1 MYILGLDLGTTAI
14 KTAVIG
20 EDGKVLATAVHEYT
34 LLSPK
39 PSEVELPV
47 EVYWSAFKATVGEVL
62 EKSGVSPRDIGV
74 MGMSVQGE
82 TFVPVD
88 REGKALCNAIVWL
101 DNRAQEEASILN
113 KEFPAS
119 TTYEITG
126 QVSIVPT
133 WPAAKL
139 LWLKNHSPEIFE
151 KAHKFLLLEDYFIFR
166 LTGKYVA
173 EGSLLSSTVYWDIR
187 TRKWWTDMLDRLGV
201 EESRLPEIRESGEVV
216 GPILPAV
223 AAELGLSEGMLVS
236 TGALDQ
242 AAGAIGVG
250 NVRPGLFSENTGAA
264 LAICATLDQPFMDP
278 DFAMPCHYHGIPG
291 LYMAHTFTSGGMV
304 LKWLRDKFFGA
315 EMDVANIL
323 GEDSYDLLARAA
335 AKVPAGS
342 NGLIMLP
349 HLEGAMAPEDN
360 PKARGVF
367 FGFSLHH
374 GKPHFVRAT
383 MESIAYIVRRNVEV
397 LKRLRIPV
405 DEVVCLGGGSKS
417 PLWNQIKADVLNTK
431 VVTTQNDQDAACLG
445 AAFVAGKAA
454 GIYSDL
460 NQAIEKSV
468 AKAREYMPIEENR
481 AVYDRGFARYVALYE
496 HLVDVFEM
504 E

>member
-1 MYILGLDLGTTAI
+1 MSILSLDLGTTAI
-14 KTAVIG
+14 KTAIIS
-20 EDGKVLATAVHEYT
+20 EDGEVLATSVNEYT
-34 LLSPK
+34 LLSPR

-47 EVYWSAFKATVGEVL
+47 EVYWSSFKNSLREVL
-62 EKSGVSPRDIGV
+62 EKSGVSPKDISV

-88 REGKALCNAIVWL
+88 RDGRALCNAIVWL
-101 DNRAQEEASILN
+101 DNRAQEEAAILN
-113 KEFPAS
+113 QEFPRA
-119 TTYEITG
+119 TTYKITG

-139 LWLKNHSPEIFE
+139 LWLKNHRRDIFD
-151 KAHKFLLLEDYFIFR
+151 KADKFLLLEDYFIYR

-173 EGSLLSSTVYWDIR
+173 EGSLLSSTVYWDIG
-187 TRKWWTDMLDRLGV
+187 TRAWWPEMLDRLGI
-201 EESRLPEIRESGEVV
+201 EESRLPEIRESGEIV
-216 GPILPAV
+216 GPILPDV
-223 AAELGLSEGMLVS
+223 ASELGLSQGMLVS

-278 DFAMPCHYHGIPG
+278 NFAMPCHYHGIPG

-315 EMDVANIL
+315 EMDVAQNL
-323 GEDSYDLLARAA
+323 GEDSYDLLGRAA
-335 AKVPAGS
+335 QTVPAGCD
-342 NGLIMLP
+342 GLVMLP

-397 LKRLRIPV
+397 LKRLDIPV
-405 DEVVCLGGGSKS
+405 NEVICLGGGSKS

-431 VVTTQNDQDAACLG
+431 VVTTKNDQNAACLG
-445 AAFVAGKAA
+445 AAFIAGKGA

-460 NQAIEKSV
+460 NEAIYKSV
-468 AKAREYMPIEENR
+468 AKAREYTPIKENLQ
-481 AVYDRGFARYVALYE
+481 VYDRGYARYVALYE